1 MPSANGFGI
10 TLVADTLAESVD
22 VSFETDV
29 KVLIDKSG
37 EFSQAQVY
45 DVTGTFSVKGSGTTS
60 IAVGSASGAPSNLS
74 GKVIVTS
81 VKKSQSNE
89 DFEKFE
95 YSGTCYLSAS

>member
-37 EFSQAQVY
+37 EFNQAQVY
-45 DVTGTFSVKGSGTTS
+45 DVTASFSVKGSGSTA
-60 IAVGSASGAPSNLS
+60 IAIGSASGAPSNLS
-74 GKVIVTS
+74 GKVVITS

-95 YSGTCYLSAS
+95 YSGTCYLNAN

>member
-10 TLVADTLAESVD
+10 SLIGDALAESVD
-22 VSFETDV
+22 VSYETDV

-45 DVTGTFSVKGSGTTS
+45 DVTATFSVKGSGTTA
-60 IAVGSASGAPSNLS
+60 IAIGSATGAPSNLS
-74 GKVIVTS
+74 GKVVVTS

-89 DFEKFE
+89 DFEKYE

>member
-10 TLVADTLAESVD
+10 TLIGDALAESVD
-22 VSFETDV
+22 VSYETDV

-37 EFSQAQVY
+37 EFSEAKVY
-45 DVTGTFSVKGSGTTS
+45 DVTATFSVKGSGTTTV
-60 IAVGSASGAPSNLS
+60 AVGSASGAPSNLS
-74 GKVIVTS
+74 GKIIITS

-89 DFEKFE
+89 DFEKYE